1 MFNRRINQR
10 VSPAVQHKNDIT
22 SLNNLRSKNLEQ
34 RVITIHE
41 ASIQSLNTKLN
52 ELSSK
57 ISESSKVE
65 TPETIK
71 EHPDVLKLKEQSDI
85 QSKLLKEYE
94 EKVVNLV
101 GYIKRLEQGLE
112 TVKELLT
119 NKTNT
124 ADTMDAVPEFDEPK
138 EEVEGEK
145 VEESKQKE
153 EVTDESLTV
162 EKVKE
167 ETEATTDKVSLEIVD
182 EETV

>member
-1 MFNRRINQR
+1 MFNRRITQR

-22 SLNNLRSKNLEQ
+22 SLANLRNKNLEQ
-34 RVITIHE
+34 RVITRHE
-41 ASIQSLNTKLN
+41 ESIQSLNTKLSELTAKIN
-52 ELSSK
+52 EP
-57 ISESSKVE
+57 SKVE
-65 TPETIK
+65 TPESIK

-124 ADTMDAVPEFDEPK
+124 TDTMDAVPEFDEPIESK
-138 EEVEGEK
+138 EEEVATEA
-145 VEESKQKE
+145 SKE

>member
-41 ASIQSLNTKLN
+41 ASIQSLNTKLD

-145 VEESKQKE
+145 VEESEEKE

>member
-22 SLNNLRSKNLEQ
+22 TLANIRSKNLEQ
-34 RVITIHE
+34 RVITRHE
-41 ASIQSLNTKLN
+41 ATIQSLNTKMS
-52 ELSSK
+52 ELTAK
-57 ISESSKVE
+57 INESSKVE

-71 EHPDVLKLKEQSDI
+71 EHPDVLKLKEQSEI

-138 EEVEGEK
+138 EETTEEEK
-145 VEESKQKE
+145 TEEPKEES
-153 EVTDESLTV
+153 VTV

-167 ETEATTDKVSLEIVD
+167 EAEATTDKVSLEIVD